1 MYRIFQTAIYTKVLK
16 LLKFLYPFLHIT
28 VIFGNKESKVAF
40 FTVFV
45 YFRIIFLTWMQKYNK
60 QMLSNPIEQPQ
71 LFISVPVTYVS
82 FTFIFMNLIPKKP
95 FLGKQRNFT
104 SYYFVTTLAK
114 IVPCIKYF
122 LTSHKYSKK
131 AS

>member
-1 MYRIFQTAIYTKVLK
+1 MYCIFQTAIYTKVLK